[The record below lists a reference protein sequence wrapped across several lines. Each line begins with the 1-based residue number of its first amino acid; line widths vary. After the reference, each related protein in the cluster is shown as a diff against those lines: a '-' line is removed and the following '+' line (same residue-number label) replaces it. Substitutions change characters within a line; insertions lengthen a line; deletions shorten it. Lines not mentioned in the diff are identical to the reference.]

1 MRVFPRPR
9 PRPKSKRLNANSPEF
24 HPPAGRGGRGLKP
37 TWRTTMKKL
46 IAALVAS
53 TAMAAPAVAQVIEE
67 FRIGILGGENAQ
79 DRLSSHECL
88 KNYTEEALGV
98 ETKLFA
104 PADYAGVIQ
113 GLVGGTLDMAWLGAS
128 GYAATYLQA
137 PDAVEPVLVKIN
149 LDGSYGYHSV
159 GFARKDSGINSLD
172 DMKGKVFGF
181 GDPNSTSGY
190 LIPSIEIPETT
201 GATME
206 SGDYFG
212 EVKFT
217 GGHEQ
222 TIVAVNNGDVD
233 GGVTWADGQGNWE
246 DGYNSGALRKAVDAG
261 LVDMNDLVEI
271 WKSKPIP
278 EGPIVLRSSL
288 PDEVKATMTALVDNM
303 YDTDRDCTYNISAG
317 ESLGFNPITHDAYVS
332 IIEARKAKSN

>member
-1 MRVFPRPR
+1 
-9 PRPKSKRLNANSPEF
+9 
-24 HPPAGRGGRGLKP
+24 
-37 TWRTTMKKL
+37 MKKI
-46 IAALVAS
+46 IAAALA
-53 TAMAAPAVAQVIEE
+53 TTALTTAAMADGHAITE
-67 FRIGILGGENAQ
+67 FRIGLLGGENAQ
-79 DRLSSHECL
+79 DRLNSNECL
-88 KNYTEEALGV
+88 RAYTEETLGV

-128 GYAATYLQA
+128 SYAATYLQN

-149 LDGSYGYHSV
+149 LDGSYGYHSI
-159 GFARKDSGINSLD
+159 GFARKDSGVASLD
-172 DMKGKVFGF
+172 DMEGKVFGF

-190 LIPSIEIPETT
+190 LIPSIEIPQYKD
-201 GATME
+201 GVTME
-206 SGDYFG
+206 SGEYFG

-222 TIVAVNNGDVD
+222 TIVAVNNGDID

-261 LVDMNDLVEI
+261 LIDMNDLVQI

-278 EGPIVLRSSL
+278 EGPIVLRKDL
-288 PDEVKATMTALVDNM
+288 PQDVKDKMIALVDGM
-303 YDTDRDCTYNISAG
+303 FDKDKDCTYSISAG
-317 ESLGFNPITHDAYVS
+317 ESLGFDPITHEAYVS
-332 IIEARKAKSN
+332 VIEARKAKSN

>member
-1 MRVFPRPR
+1 
-9 PRPKSKRLNANSPEF
+9 
-24 HPPAGRGGRGLKP
+24 
-37 TWRTTMKKL
+37 MKKI
-46 IAALVAS
+46 IAVALATTALS
-53 TAMAAPAVAQVIEE
+53 TAAMAQDITE
-67 FRIGILGGENAQ
+67 FRIGLLGGENAQ
-79 DRLSSHECL
+79 DRLNSNECL
-88 KNYTEEALGV
+88 RAYTEAALGV

-128 GYAATYLQA
+128 GYAATFLQN

-149 LDGSYGYHSV
+149 LDGSYGYHSI
-159 GFARKDSGINSLD
+159 GFARKQSGIASLD
-172 DMKGKVFGF
+172 DMEGKVFGF

-190 LIPSIEIPETT
+190 LIPSIEIPQYKD
-201 GATME
+201 GVTME
-206 SGDYFG
+206 SGAYFD

-222 TIVAVNNGDVD
+222 TIVAVNNGDID

-261 LVDMNDLVEI
+261 LVDMNDLVQI

-278 EGPIVLRSSL
+278 EGPIVLRKDL
-288 PDEVKATMTALVDNM
+288 PEDVKAKMIALVDTM
-303 YDTDRDCTYNISAG
+303 YDNDKDCTYAISAG
-317 ESLGFNPITHDAYVS
+317 ESLGFDPITHDAYLSV
-332 IIEARKAKSN
+332 IEARKSKSN